1 MRQWY
6 RNTHSVSPLASAQDM
21 CAILEAYWNLSSKR
35 FIDNVCMVVDREI
48 LGKLSSSMQE
58 QMFRFVRDDSK
69 LESFFTE
76 DPLLIQKRETL
87 ESRRDRLNQ
96 ASTALSRIQIRPT
109 SLPPTPP
116 ITPVKTNTITPS
128 SIAGAGTKANAGSVN
143 RLVLTVT
150 IGTHGIGLGKPLS
163 IPFVLYPSHV
173 HPPELFFSLRSH
185 LTHPQYYSL
194 MPSNTCHV
202 CVCISIQWSRM
213 TKLAV

>member
-1 MRQWY
+1 MLICYLFSSNYAALKDEVFQGMRQWY

-96 ASTALSRIQIRPT
+96 ASTALSRIQIRP
-109 SLPPTPP
+109 SALPPTPP
-116 ITPVKTNTITPS
+116 ITPVKTSTITPS

-150 IGTHGIGLGKPLS
+150 IGTHGIGLGDPPINPLPYIS
-163 IPFVLYPSHV
+163 PM
-173 HPPELFFSLRSH
+173 ELSFYHTFH
-185 LTHPQYYSL
+185 CYSL
-194 MPSNTCHV
+194 TLSNT
-202 CVCISIQWSRM
+202 
-213 TKLAV
+213 